1 MEKNRGNF
9 CLAVS
14 IDIKCCQIIDFNSE
28 KWSDII
34 KDLRFWEIPW
44 YLLNIFSSY
53 FSKRSGS
60 IESQC
65 LRGEKI
71 EIGIT
76 GEVPQGSVMSSLLW
90 NITYNSVWNENLP
103 EGCAL
108 LGFADDTSV
117 IVAAKTIADLKQRVN
132 RPLEQITGKISDLGL
147 QIVAEKTDAVLFISR
162 YKYNIPYVIVCSTP
176 ITPTDHMTYLGI
188 VIDKSCLFKAHI
200 KEVTQKVARIG
211 ASLARLMPNVGDPR
225 EARR

>member
-14 IDIKCCQIIDFNSE
+14 IETKCCQIIDFNSE

-53 FSKRSGS
+53 LSKRSGS

-65 LRGEKI
+65 LRGEKV
-71 EIGIT
+71 EVGIT

-90 NITYNSVWNENLP
+90 NITYNSLCKEDLP
-103 EGCAL
+103 EGCTL
-108 LGFADDTSV
+108 LGLVDDTSA
-117 IVAAKTIADLKQRVN
+117 IIAAKTIADLKQRVN
-132 RPLEQITGKISDLGL
+132 RSLEQITGKISDFGL
-147 QIVAEKTDAVLFISR
+147 QIAAEKTDAVLFIKL

-176 ITPTDHMTYLGI
+176 ITLTDQMTNLGI
-188 VIDKSCLFKAHI
+188 VIDKSYLFKAHI
-200 KEVTQKVARIG
+200 KEVTQKAARIG